1 MNIGSLD
8 LNLLVAFDAIEQER
22 NITVAA
28 SRIGIS
34 QPAMSNALSR
44 LRRTF
49 NDPLF
54 VRTGRGMEP
63 TPFAKKLSRPIRRSC
78 SLINDALRTAGNFE
92 AATSH
97 RKFVFYM
104 SDIGE
109 KVNLPVIMP
118 HLQKVAPNITVKV
131 SRIPEHDTQDA
142 MMAGDVD
149 IALGLFPSL
158 AGGFYEQRLYRDTFV
173 CIVRAD
179 HPKIGDTLTRKQFV
193 EMSHGVV
200 SFAGTGHDAAVE
212 KILARQR
219 IRRHIGLVVQH
230 FATLPMTISRTD
242 LIATIPLKAAEAFSN
257 LTRIKTLKPPINI
270 PGFEIKQ
277 HWHERYHNDPAN
289 RWMRHQIAAL
299 FLNAGAPRPVE

>member
-28 SRIGIS
+28 NRIGIS
-34 QPAMSNALSR
+34 QPAMSNALAR

-92 AATSH
+92 AATSR

-109 KVNLPVIMP
+109 KVNLPIIMP
-118 HLQKVAPNITVKV
+118 HLQKMAPNITIKV
-131 SRIPEHDTQDA
+131 SRIPQRDAQDA

-158 AGGFYEQRLYRDTFV
+158 AGGFYEQKLYRDTFV

-212 KILARQR
+212 KTLARQR
-219 IRRHIGLVVQH
+219 IKRHIGLVVQH

-242 LIATIPLKAAEAFSN
+242 LIATIPLKAAQSFSN
-257 LTRIKTLKPPINI
+257 LTQIKMLKPPINI

-277 HWHERYHNDPAN
+277 HWHERYHYDPAN
-289 RWMRHQIAAL
+289 RWMRQQIAAL
-299 FLNAGAPRPVE
+299 FLDAGAPRPVD